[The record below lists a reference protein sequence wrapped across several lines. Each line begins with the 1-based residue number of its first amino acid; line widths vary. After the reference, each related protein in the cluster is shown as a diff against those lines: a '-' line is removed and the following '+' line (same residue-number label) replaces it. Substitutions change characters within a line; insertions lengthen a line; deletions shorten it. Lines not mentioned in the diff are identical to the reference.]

1 MLNPKTIKL
10 SKNQALQTVN
20 PLHLFEL
27 TTKYIAVN
35 VMILLLQLPITR
47 VTVIQSSIPD
57 ALIMDV
63 FM

>member
-1 MLNPKTIKL
+1 MLNPKSIKL
-10 SKNQALQTVN
+10 SKNQALQIVN

-35 VMILLLQLPITR
+35 VMILLLQLPR